1 MLAAALDLLD
11 ADGLEAL
18 SMRRLSSALGVQN
31 GATYWHFRSKQ
42 ALLEAMA
49 DALIAG
55 VAAGGPPVAELA
67 RRLRRALLSRRDGAL
82 LFSGRFFPLPNA
94 LAYGEALIAALRA
107 GGLGAREAAWA
118 ADTVTYHVIGH
129 VIEEQMA
136 ASEPDPAAAASRLT
150 AAVDPARHPNLAA
163 ALPHVAAPH
172 PEEHFE
178 FGLRIV
184 LAGIGAA

>member
-1 MLAAALDLLD
+1 MAHRVPPGQR
-11 ADGLEAL
+11 GLSAR
-18 SMRRLSSALGVQN
+18 SGRRPGR
-31 GATYWHFRSKQ
+31 GC
-42 ALLEAMA
+42 
-49 DALIAG
+49 
-55 VAAGGPPVAELA
+55 AGGRRGLAPPPSRASIPPPGTRTRAAPRARPARPA
-67 RRLRRALLSRRDGAL
+67 RRRARP
-82 LFSGRFFPLPNA
+82 FFPLPNA

-136 ASEPDPAAAASRLT
+136 ASRPDPAAAASRLT
-150 AAVDPARHPNLAA
+150 AAVDPARHPNLTA

-184 LAGIGAA
+184 LAGIGAG